1 MALDYGERRI
11 GVAVTDPSGRLA
23 QPLETLERS
32 HRAPGGAL
40 SRICELVDEYDVGQ
54 IVVGLPLQMDGHPG
68 ALAETTRAFGAE
80 VEART
85 GVAVEYLDERLTSAQ
100 AKRVLAETGGR
111 PGRNKDRVD
120 RVAAAILLDTYL
132 ERSTR

>member
-1 MALDYGERRI
+1 MALDYGARRI
-11 GVAVTDPSGRLA
+11 GVAVTDSSGRLA
-23 QPLETLERS
+23 QPLETLEQSRG
-32 HRAPGGAL
+32 APDRAL

-54 IVVGLPLQMDGHPG
+54 IVVGLPLQMDGHAGPM
-68 ALAETTRAFGAE
+68 ATTTRAFGAE

-100 AKRVLAETGGR
+100 AKRVLAQAGGR

-120 RVAAAILLDTYL
+120 RVAAAILLDAYL
-132 ERSTR
+132 ERSAR

>member
-23 QPLETLERS
+23 QPLETVNRPREAPD
-32 HRAPGGAL
+32 RALA
-40 SRICELVDEYDVGQ
+40 RVCELVGEYDVGQ

-68 ALAETTRAFGAE
+68 AQAGTTRAFGAE

-85 GVAVEYLDERLTSAQ
+85 GVPVEYLDERLTSAQ
-100 AKRVLAETGGR
+100 ARRVLAQAGGR